1 MSAAD
6 YLVQDLL
13 ELIKVDKRN
22 MTGGESG
29 VQETAAQTVKA
40 VKSAFGKIRKL
51 GKEYIQQKSGSDYDT
66 PVTPLETP
74 TPPAN
79 LEDDIYL
86 EGVQN
91 DVGEEEARIA
101 FAMFF
106 LCAYGDM
113 RWYLMSGPTPQL
125 DRNRF
130 LQQKRAID
138 GEALYPLYQNMC
150 HSQMFDQFVKER
162 VEEISNRI
170 PVTKDSTLFA
180 VCSNYHRKN
189 QIDFTVM
196 SVRRVARQVAQANPG
211 RLVSQA
217 NANARRLAMA
227 LTSNKTF
234 EGNHGQAVAQL
245 VEMAHETSSVL
256 CEVMSVIWMRLADS
270 RGMQWKHALYSF
282 QILRNLLYHGPLA
295 AISEAMDGLDR
306 IRKLK
311 AYNDTMRGQN
321 CQQIQMAAAEVYN
334 LLVDLAKLF
343 SIRRVSAD
351 RRRVMKNP
359 PKGQVRHNSCAQY
372 IVVLVCTYLVCPLY
386 SQLPRETRLR
396 IGLPFR
402 GVHAALSPSNNRR
415 QVAPAPGHPVQQSS
429 APGPVKD
436 LLGFDSPTA
445 PAQPPQNSGVDD
457 LLGSFD
463 SQVSITKPGAVP
475 YTQRGAP
482 VHPLNPPT
490 PVCDPFGAPSAPQ
503 PQQQRPPPPQQQRP
517 PSSPQ
522 PHMSQFAPGPP
533 QQQQQQQQQQRLPPS
548 HQPPMDPFAPV
559 PPQKQYPQSSSQPPM
574 DPFAPPQQQYP
585 PPSSQPSMDP
595 FAPPQQRPTATPSP
609 PMSMDPFA
617 AAPSPQQYPPQNRA
631 GPFGGPMQ
639 QSPQGYPPHVYP
651 GMPPGPGRPVQL
663 NMQPPPPNMR
673 PPGPV
678 QPQQQ
683 FQMGNRPNGYPGQ
696 PPNMFASPPPQQQAQ
711 QPPKKNFSQ
720 FDPMSR

>member
-1 MSAAD
+1 MSAVD
-6 YLVQDLL
+6 YLIQDLL
-13 ELIKVDKRN
+13 ELIKADKRN
-22 MTGGESG
+22 ITGGESG

-51 GKEYIQQKSGSDYDT
+51 GKEYIQQKSGGDYDT

-74 TPPAN
+74 TTPPASM
-79 LEDDIYL
+79 EDDIYM

-125 DRNRF
+125 DRQRF

-162 VEEISNRI
+162 VEEIRNRI
-170 PVTKDSTLFA
+170 PVSKDSTLFA
-180 VCSNYHRKN
+180 VCSDYHRKN
-189 QIDFTVM
+189 QIDFSVM
-196 SVRRVARQVAQANPG
+196 TVRRVARQVAQANPG
-211 RLVSQA
+211 QVVSQA

-270 RGMQWKHALYSF
+270 RGMQWKHAVYSL

-295 AISEAMDGLDR
+295 AVSEATDGIDR

-311 AYNDTMRGQN
+311 AYSDTMRAQN
-321 CQQIQMAAAEVYN
+321 CQQVQMAASEVYN
-334 LLVDLAKLF
+334 LLVDRAKLF

-351 RRRVMKNP
+351 RRRFMKNP
-359 PKGQVRHNSCAQY
+359 PKGQVCHSSCLQD
-372 IVVLVCTYLVCPLY
+372 IVALVCTHLVCCHYL
-386 SQLPRETRLR
+386 QLPKETRLR

-402 GVHAALSPSNNRR
+402 GIHAALNPSTNRR
-415 QVAPAPGHPVQQSS
+415 QVAPAPGYPVQQSS
-429 APGPVKD
+429 TPGPVKD

-445 PAQPPQNSGVDD
+445 PVKSLPNGGVDD

-463 SQVSITKPGAVP
+463 TQVSITKPAAVP
-475 YTQRGAP
+475 APQRGAP

-490 PVCDPFGAPSAPQ
+490 PVGDPFGAPSAPNL
-503 PQQQRPPPPQQQRP
+503 QQQR
-517 PSSPQ
+517 
-522 PHMSQFAPGPP
+522 PP
-533 QQQQQQQQQQRLPPS
+533 QQQQQRPLSSPHPHMNPFAPDLPQQQQQHHPPP

-559 PPQKQYPQSSSQPPM
+559 PSQQKYPPPSSQPPM

-585 PPSSQPSMDP
+585 PPSSQPRMDP
-595 FAPPQQRPTATPSP
+595 FAPPQQPPAASQKPPT
-609 PMSMDPFA
+609 SMDPFA
-617 AAPSPQQYPPQNRA
+617 AAPSPHPQHPLQNRA

-639 QSPQGYPPHVYP
+639 QPPQGYPPQGYP
-651 GMPPGPGRPVQL
+651 GMGPGPGRPVQP
-663 NMQPPPPNMR
+663 NMQSPPPNMR
-673 PPGPV
+673 PPGPL

-683 FQMGNRPNGYPGQ
+683 FQMGNQANYYHGQ
-696 PPNMFASPPPQQQAQ
+696 PANPFASPPPQQQAQ
-711 QPPKKNFSQ
+711 QPPKKNFAQ